1 MVSLIVVGSIFVAV
15 ALGYKLKLN
24 VGLIAIAFSYL
35 FGTFMLGMKAKD
47 IIGLWPTSLFFFI
60 MMASFF
66 YGIAV
71 TNGTLSLISEHAI
84 YAFRKKPWFIPI
96 MMWLACFG
104 ISGLGPGPT
113 TIFAFM
119 PAIVLSTAEM
129 IHMNKLV
136 AAIIIVG
143 GGVAGGYT
151 PISLGYATVRACL
164 TISGYSEAQIAE
176 ILPKVAFNNI
186 LAQVLIF
193 ILIYVI
199 CRSWKV
205 TAPEGLKK
213 PAPFSDQQKKTLLLI
228 GTGLLIMVLFPLF
241 ARLMPSVSW
250 IVFIN
255 KALNPSLFFTVLLV
269 IGLIF
274 KLGDQKKALNFVP
287 FNMIIL
293 ICGTGMLVSV
303 AKKAGAIDLL
313 VASLGNNL
321 SPFVAK
327 LMVALV
333 AGCMSLFS
341 STLGVVA
348 PALIPIIS
356 GLSASTGVSVATFVS
371 AIMIGGHFAGV
382 SPFSTGGAMTL
393 AGETNEE
400 KANKLM
406 VQLIILAAGSI
417 VFASILTIVG
427 II

>member
-1 MVSLIVVGSIFVAV
+1 MLSLVVVASIFVAV
-15 ALGYKLKLN
+15 AIGYKTKLN
-24 VGLIAIAFSYL
+24 VGIIAIVFAYIFGAF
-35 FGTFMLGMKAKD
+35 FLGMKPKA
-47 IIGLWPTSLFFFI
+47 IIGLWPTGLFFFI

-71 TNGTLSLISEHAI
+71 KNGTLSLISQHAI
-84 YAFRKKPWFIPI
+84 YKFRNHPWFIPI
-96 MMWLACFG
+96 MMWLACFT

-119 PAIVLSTAEM
+119 PAIVLNTAEM
-129 IHMNKLV
+129 IHMSKLV

-151 PISLGYATVRACL
+151 PISLCYATVQACL
-164 TISGYSEAQIAE
+164 SISGYTEVQIAE

-186 LAQVLIF
+186 MAQVLIF
-193 ILIYVI
+193 IGIYII

-205 TAPEGLKK
+205 TAPEGLEK
-213 PAPFSDQQKKTLLLI
+213 PAPLNAKQKNTLTLI
-228 GTGLLIMVLFPLF
+228 GIGLLIMVVVPMLHK
-241 ARLMPSVSW
+241 AMPGAAA
-250 IVFIN
+250 ITLIN

-269 IGLIF
+269 IGLLL
-274 KLGDQKKALNFVP
+274 KLSSQKEALSFVP

-313 VASLGNNL
+313 VANLGSDL
-321 SPFVAK
+321 SPFIAK
-327 LMVALV
+327 LLVALV
-333 AGCMSLFS
+333 AGGMSLFS

-356 GLSASTGVSVATFVS
+356 GLSDATGVSVATFVS

-393 AGETNEE
+393 AGEHDET
-400 KANKLM
+400 KANKLL
-406 VQLIILAAGSI
+406 VQLLILAGGSI
-417 VFASILTIVG
+417 CFASFLTIIG
-427 II
+427 LI